1 MGRDMMASRI
11 LCDGKNVGRNH
22 LKNVGKRRSF
32 AHKNVMSF
40 NDPYDRSNSPNRVCC
55 YSPEGDA
62 FLSHCGLP
70 KLPIPSRVIV
80 TDDYIEFDG
89 WVFPLYRLTKGTLL
103 WIRES
108 VDRWM
113 IEDDREEN
121 DRWVRGFVEA
131 LEKAACK
138 KFTTTDDE

>member
-1 MGRDMMASRI
+1 MNFRYS
-11 LCDGKNVGRNH
+11 C
-22 LKNVGKRRSF
+22 
-32 AHKNVMSF
+32 
-40 NDPYDRSNSPNRVCC
+40 DRSNSPNRVCC

-89 WVFPLYRLTKGTLL
+89 WVFPLFGLTKGTLL